1 VQPSSQPPV
10 TTFPCQLAA
19 AFRYSPELIAVAPLG
34 MVKTGE
40 ENSPAKNATLF
51 GAIYVQKRSFCQ
63 DRLGTNIRKTPKKVA
78 FFAPFAGA

>member
-1 VQPSSQPPV
+1 
-10 TTFPCQLAA
+10 
-19 AFRYSPELIAVAPLG
+19 

-63 DRLGTNIRKTPKKVA
+63 DRLGTNIRKTPKKMA